1 MLPAPKSLRCPKGQV
16 VVTALPRGAL
26 TSQSLAMLQHGRGC
40 PVCHGGG
47 RQDRSCCAN
56 CRKRC
61 SMTEENIARSLLMAM
76 VNKGWPEVDAWVEL
90 LDQGNRGGRFLQRMH
105 MRNKGRA
112 RKWLERQ
119 YALQADFVAANP
131 SGDAQHTCYE
141 LVNYAAVVNSGL
153 GFSSGAAGVTE
164 RAVLKALTDRLG
176 APASA
181 GTGVCAHPVP
191 GM

>member
-1 MLPAPKSLRCPKGQV
+1 
-16 VVTALPRGAL
+16 
-26 TSQSLAMLQHGRGC
+26 
-40 PVCHGGG
+40 
-47 RQDRSCCAN
+47 
-56 CRKRC
+56 
-61 SMTEENIARSLLMAM
+61 MAM